1 MKGKKMPESKLR
13 ELHPK
18 KLVPPPQVIDKMKAD
33 QKNKMPK
40 NPVLRFFKIFFGE
53 GF

>member
-1 MKGKKMPESKLR
+1 MTERKLY
-13 ELHPK
+13 PQ
-18 KLVPPPQVIDKMKAD
+18 KLVPPPQVLEKMKERE
-33 QKNKMPK
+33 KNKMPR

>member
-1 MKGKKMPESKLR
+1 MENQPKSKKR
-13 ELHPK
+13 ELQIR
-18 KLVPPPQVIDKMKAD
+18 KLTPPPEFAKRFVSID
-33 QKNKMPK
+33 NERLPK